1 MKRGS
6 DSHFPQRA
14 PLAASGLPR
23 RREEARAKCES
34 DPRFG
39 GASDASSE
47 GDVNLSPQRQ
57 AWQAAHVGLQSRAL
71 LDRDAEA
78 FLHQSLSTPC
88 LEALVAAE
96 GIWLTDAQ
104 GRRYADFHGNNVH
117 QVGYRHPRVVA
128 AVREALDTLPF
139 SPRRFTNRYAVDLAE
154 RLRALAPDPLGKV
167 LFAPGGTLAIGMALK
182 LARVATGRH
191 KTISLW
197 DSFHGA
203 SLDAI
208 SVGGEAVFRKGIG
221 PLLPGTEH
229 APPPDPRACAFGCGG
244 RCSLRCADY
253 VAYVLDKE
261 EDVAAVIVETVRCTD
276 VQVPPRDYYRI
287 LREACDRHG
296 TLLVLDEV
304 PIALG
309 RTGRMFAFQ
318 HYDVVPDV
326 VVLGKGLGG
335 AVYPMAAVI
344 ARRDLDVAADRALG
358 HYTHEKSSV
367 GCAAALATLDV
378 VADEALCER
387 SARLGVRALAR
398 LEALKA
404 RHALVGDVRGLGLL
418 LGVELTRADGTPARE
433 EAERVM
439 YECLSRGLSFKVG
452 QGNVLTLSP
461 PLVIAEP
468 DLDAALDVLDAALG
482 VVVGAAVP

>member
-1 MKRGS
+1 MGS
-6 DSHFPQRA
+6 DPNFTA
-14 PLAASGLPR
+14 
-23 RREEARAKCES
+23 
-34 DPRFG
+34 
-39 GASDASSE
+39 E
-47 GDVNLSPQRQ
+47 GDVNQSPRRK
-57 AWQAAHVGLQSRAL
+57 AWQDAHVGPRARAML
-71 LDRDAEA
+71 ARDDAA

-88 LEALVAAE
+88 LDALVEAE
-96 GIWLTDAQ
+96 GIWLTDAD
-104 GRRYADFHGNNVH
+104 GRRYMDFHGNNVH
-117 QVGYRHPRVVA
+117 QVGYRHPRVIA
-128 AVREALDTLPF
+128 AVQEALGTLPF
-139 SPRRFTNRYAVDLAE
+139 SPRRFANRYATELAE
-154 RLRALAPDPLGKV
+154 RLGALAPDPLGKV

-229 APPPDPRACAFGCGG
+229 APPPDPRDCRFGCGG
-244 RCSLRCADY
+244 TCNLRCAEY
-253 VAYVLDKE
+253 LAYVLDKE

-276 VQVPPRDYYRI
+276 VQIPPRDYYRI

-296 TLLVLDEV
+296 SLLILDEV

-309 RTGRMFAFQ
+309 RTGTMFAFQ
-318 HYDVVPDV
+318 HYDVVPDI

-335 AVYPMAAVI
+335 AVFPMAALI

-367 GCAAALATLDV
+367 GCAAALATLDAI
-378 VADEALCER
+378 ADERLCER
-387 SARLGVRALAR
+387 SRTLGTRAMARMRELQAKHSIVR
-398 LEALKA
+398 E
-404 RHALVGDVRGLGLL
+404 VRGLGLL
-418 LGVELTRADGTPARE
+418 LGIELARSNGAPARDE
-433 EAERVM
+433 EDATM

-461 PLVIAEP
+461 PLVVHER
-468 DLDAALDVLDAALG
+468 DLDAAFGILDAAL
-482 VVVGAAVP
+482 AAVAAGASQ